1 MDGSGSAR
9 WAGRRGHSG
18 LLRDREARRRDSRQQ
33 RRPRVTLVDGAII
46 VLAGIAAGIIN
57 VVAGAGTLITFP
69 VLLALGVPPIIA
81 NVSNTVGLVPASVV
95 GAVGYRRELA
105 TQWRAVAWM
114 ALFSAVGGITGGLLL
129 LVLPG
134 GFFAGVVPFLLLA
147 ALLSA
152 IQPRVARFVR
162 RRATAGPAGT
172 SLRDAEEAATD
183 ARPLTLG
190 LTLGVL
196 ATGVYGGYFGAAQGV
211 VLLALLGI
219 LWSSDLHRANGAKN
233 VLAGMANLL
242 SAIVFIASGTVDWRI
257 AILIGVGSAAGGW
270 LGARIGRRLP
280 APVLRTILVL
290 VAVIAA
296 VVLFAT

>member
-1 MDGSGSAR
+1 
-9 WAGRRGHSG
+9 
-18 LLRDREARRRDSRQQ
+18 
-33 RRPRVTLVDGAII
+33 VTLLDGAII
-46 VLAGIAAGIIN
+46 LLAGIAAGIIN

-69 VLLALGVPPIIA
+69 VLLALGVPPITA
-81 NVSNTVGLVPASVV
+81 NVSNTVGLVPASVA

-105 TQWRAVAWM
+105 TQWRPVAAM
-114 ALFSAVGGITGGLLL
+114 ALFSAVGGVAGGLLL

-134 GFFAGVVPFLLLA
+134 EFFTGVVPFLLLLA

-162 RRATAGPAGT
+162 RRATAVPAGT
-172 SLRDAEEAATD
+172 ASQAGAPGTAQPEARTATPD
-183 ARPLTLG
+183 TRPLTLG
-190 LTLGVL
+190 LIIGVL

-219 LWSSDLHRANGAKN
+219 LWSTDLHRANGAKN
-233 VLAGMANLL
+233 VLAGVANLV
-242 SAIVFIASGTVDWRI
+242 SAIIFITSGTVDWRI
-257 AILIGVGSAAGGW
+257 ALLIGVGSAAGGW

-296 VVLFAT
+296 VVLFVT